1 MLYTVHGLVDLYLS
15 KTLLLYCYMTKC
27 VDNAREMFELF
38 NLMEIALRQ
47 LLHAYYKTEGGDRL
61 LCLGYHN
68 FFICAFGFK
77 AGLFIQYL
85 AFFSTT

>member
-1 MLYTVHGLVDLYLS
+1 
-15 KTLLLYCYMTKC
+15 MTKC
-27 VDNAREMFELF
+27 VDNACEMFEPF
-38 NLMEIALRQ
+38 NLTEIALRQ
-47 LLHAYYKTEGGDRL
+47 LFHMYYETEGGDRL

-85 AFFSTT
+85 SFFFLNLHELHLNQVHEGFLFTG